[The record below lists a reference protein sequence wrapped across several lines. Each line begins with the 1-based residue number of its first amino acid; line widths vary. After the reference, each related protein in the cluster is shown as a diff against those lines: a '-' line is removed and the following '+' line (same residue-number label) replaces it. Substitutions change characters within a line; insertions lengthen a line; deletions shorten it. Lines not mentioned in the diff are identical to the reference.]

1 MNGPTLLERLAAYAP
16 ILGTGAATTLLVAV
30 VAIVGGFLLG
40 ALLLGCTLTGGKRS
54 PLRLAVIAY
63 ISFFRGTP
71 MLVQLLMLF
80 YLPSALG
87 VDLPPLLAA
96 MVAMALN
103 SAAFQ
108 CEILRSGLAAV
119 GRGQLEAGAVF
130 GLTPRQVFRHIQLPQ
145 MARAVWPAVVSEAID
160 VIKNSAIVSVI
171 AVSDLARAAR
181 QIVAG
186 NYRPLEVYVTTGAVY
201 LALTAAVFLLGTWL
215 AHRMAGSR
223 HASRAIIRRNAI
235 RKI

>member
-16 ILGTGAATTLLVAV
+16 ILGHGAATTLLVAV

-71 MLVQLLMLF
+71 MLVQMLMLF

-96 MVAMALN
+96 MAAMAMN

-119 GRGQLEAGAVF
+119 SRGQLEAGTVF

-171 AVSDLARAAR
+171 AVADLARGAR

-186 NYRPLEVYVTTGAVY
+186 NYRPLEVYVTTGVVY
-201 LALTAAVFLLGTWL
+201 LALTTAVFLLGTWL
-215 AHRMAGSR
+215 AHRMAGSG

-235 RKI
+235 RKT

>member
-1 MNGPTLLERLAAYAP
+1 MNDATLFERLAAYAP
-16 ILGTGAATTLLVAV
+16 VLGNGAVMTVLVAA
-30 VAIVGGFLLG
+30 VAIAGGFLLG
-40 ALLLGCTLTGGKRS
+40 AALLGLTLTGSRRS
-54 PLRLAVIAY
+54 PVRLAVVAY
-63 ISFFRGTP
+63 VSFFRGTP

-87 VDLPPLLAA
+87 VDLPPLFAA
-96 MVAMALN
+96 MLAMSLN

-108 CEILRSGLAAV
+108 CEILRGGLAAV
-119 GRGQLEAGAVF
+119 ARGQLEAGAVF

-171 AVSDLARAAR
+171 AVADLARAAR
-181 QIVAG
+181 QIVAS
-186 NYRPLEVYVTTGAVY
+186 NYRPLEVYAATGLMY

-215 AHRMAGSR
+215 ARRMAGSR
-223 HASRAIIRRNAI
+223 HASRVVVRRNAI
-235 RKI
+235 RKS